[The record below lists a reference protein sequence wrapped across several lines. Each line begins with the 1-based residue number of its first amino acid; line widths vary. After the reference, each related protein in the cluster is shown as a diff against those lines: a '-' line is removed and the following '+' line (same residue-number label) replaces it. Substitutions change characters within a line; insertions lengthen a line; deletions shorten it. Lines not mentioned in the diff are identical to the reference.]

1 MRITFQ
7 GFRGGSIAVL
17 TALAAPF
24 IACGSDDDP
33 PATTGGTGG
42 TAGSSGASG
51 SAGSAGSGGT
61 IDGGGTS
68 GSGGTTDSGSDAAVP
83 APEVTTDKGK
93 VRGMVVNGVNAYLGI
108 PYAATTGGANRWKPP
123 QPAEA
128 WTTTLE
134 TTKFG
139 KLCPQITPGSTAY
152 DPNSD
157 ENCLSV
163 NVWSSN
169 LTPSAPMPVMVW
181 IHGGAFVFGS
191 GGGSYDGAHLA
202 RSAGVVLVTLNYRL
216 GILGYFS
223 HPALSAEQN
232 PPSSGAYGI
241 QDQTAALQWV
251 KNNIAKF
258 GGDPANVTIFGE
270 SAGAHSVCFQ
280 LMTPAGRGLFHRA
293 IVESGYCTLPF
304 DARTTA
310 EAQGTRYAT
319 AKGCTDAA
327 QALSCLRA
335 KPPTELIASASNT
348 QPGGI
353 FYQPRGGDNFSFQ
366 PVIDGVVLPDQPAAV
381 LTAGNIAKVPVI
393 QGSNTAEGLLF
404 HSGVFG
410 DIQPMTEAEMRAA
423 LGQRFGTHV
432 DAIVAQYPIASY
444 PSINEALSAVS
455 SDAFF
460 VCPARRTA
468 RLLTAAGVTN
478 YLYSFEGPLDPAL
491 RPVLSGKSF
500 HSADI
505 PYVFGNTFVLG
516 TIPDAYKPLATAVQG
531 YWTRFAKTGDPNG
544 GGAPAWPAYTAAQ
557 DQHLTLGMTIATG
570 TGHNKAK
577 CDFWDTVTFQ

>member
-7 GFRGGSIAVL
+7 SFRGGSIVVL
-17 TALAAPF
+17 TVLAAPF
-24 IACGSDDDP
+24 VACGSDDDP
-33 PATTGGTGG
+33 PPATTAGTAG

-51 SAGSAGSGGT
+51 SAGSGGT
-61 IDGGGTS
+61 TDGGGTS
-68 GSGGTTDSGSDAAVP
+68 GSGGTTDAAVP

-93 VRGMVVNGVNAYLGI
+93 VRGIVLNGVNAYLGI
-108 PYAATTGGANRWKPP
+108 PYASTTGGANRWKPP

-128 WTTTLE
+128 WATTLE
-134 TTKFG
+134 AVKFG
-139 KLCPQITPGSTAY
+139 KICPQITPGSTTY

-181 IHGGAFVFGS
+181 FHGGAFVFGS

-232 PPSSGAYGI
+232 PPSSGTYGI

-251 KNNIAKF
+251 KNNIANF

-270 SAGAHSVCFQ
+270 SAGAHSACFH
-280 LMTPAGRGLFHRA
+280 LMTPASRGLFHRA
-293 IVESGYCTLPF
+293 IGESAYCTIPS
-304 DARTTA
+304 DTRATA

-327 QALSCLRA
+327 QALSCLRGKA
-335 KPPTELIASASNT
+335 PTDLIASAPNT
-348 QPGGI
+348 QPGGA

-381 LTAGNIAKVPVI
+381 LTAGNIAMVPVI
-393 QGSNTAEGLLF
+393 QGSNTAEGILF

-410 DIQPMTEAEMRAA
+410 DIPLTTEAEYRAA
-423 LGQRFGTHV
+423 LGRRFTQV
-432 DAIVAQYPIASY
+432 DAIVLEYPVSGY
-444 PSINEALSAVS
+444 PSLNEALSAVS

-468 RLLTAAGVTN
+468 RLLAAAGVTN
-478 YLYSFEGPLDPAL
+478 YLYSFEGPLDSAV
-491 RPVLSGKSF
+491 RSVLSGKSF

-505 PYVFGNTFVLG
+505 PYVFGNPFVLG
-516 TIPDAYKPLATAVQG
+516 TIPEAYKPLAAAVQG

-544 GGAPAWPAYTAAQ
+544 GGAPVWAAYTAAQ

-570 TGHNKAK
+570 TGHNKTK